1 MEKEN
6 EYMKKLMA
14 KIDGAV
20 ETGMEMARNE
30 PAVNELVRQ
39 ALETDKAC
47 QDREKFITFII
58 QRAFALG
65 ATVQGFNEAV
75 KQFETTE
82 QEMYEI
88 NETTDYKAF
97 HFLRGGRV
105 PTEERI
111 QKLMATI
118 KKVGYIPSPVIVN
131 ENMEIVDGACRVK
144 ACERLALPVYYII
157 QKKAGIAESI
167 ALNS

>member
-1 MEKEN
+1 MEKGNEN
-6 EYMKKLMA
+6 MKNLMA

-39 ALETDKAC
+39 ALEADKAC
-47 QDREKFITFII
+47 QDREKFITAIVH
-58 QRAFALG
+58 RAFALG
-65 ATVQGFNEAV
+65 ATVQGLNEGVAH
-75 KQFETTE
+75 FETME
-82 QEMYEI
+82 QEAYEI

-97 HFLRGGRV
+97 HLLTGGRV
-105 PTEERI
+105 PTEERVK
-111 QKLMATI
+111 KLVTTI
-118 KKVGYIPSPVIVN
+118 EKAGYIPSPVIVN
-131 ENMEIVDGACRVK
+131 ENMEIIDGACRVK